1 MQEFLQP
8 HFKNKEIDSI
18 FVQKVVAKVVAIY
31 NHDKKIKIGNERV
44 SKRTEIHTYRTVQK
58 TIRRGIRRNSS

>member
-1 MQEFLQP
+1 VQEFLQP

-44 SKRTEIHTYRTVQK
+44 SKRTEIPTSLFFTFHRK
-58 TIRRGIRRNSS
+58 